1 MRSPVRGTHRTFPP
15 RFFVTVP
22 ITSLK
27 FWANIPTCFPNI
39 FSVLSPLWILRM
51 QRHAGKQGTCRC
63 IPRSC
68 IFRMLVIVNY
78 ELHHT
83 KNRSKLD
90 IARWWSRPIQ
100 ISKPIWTGILPY
112 KHQSS
117 TKLVLT
123 NSALCWFKQV
133 QKMWVLFCSSCC
145 TFYVHISDSC
155 PPTFTEFC
163 SVMEDSSAKQLPVVP
178 TKNGLFK
185 GKCPRPKFTRNIK
198 TLAQMKTSAHPFGP
212 FLTQPTPVLHYGL
225 ECPGWSGSLSKMKSS
240 ASLFVLSL
248 CQVWFLPLCSH
259 HVFLQEH
266 SIAHKHNK
274 Q

>member
-1 MRSPVRGTHRTFPP
+1 
-15 RFFVTVP
+15 
-22 ITSLK
+22 
-27 FWANIPTCFPNI
+27 
-39 FSVLSPLWILRM
+39 M

-90 IARWWSRPIQ
+90 IARWWSCPIQ
-100 ISKPIWTGILPY
+100 ISNPIWTGILPY

-133 QKMWVLFCSSCC
+133 QKMWVLFCSFCG

-178 TKNGLFK
+178 TKNGVFK
-185 GKCPRPKFTRNIK
+185 GKCSRPKFTRNIK
-198 TLAQMKTSAHPFGP
+198 TLAQMKTSAHPAGP
-212 FLTQPTPVLHYGL
+212 FLTQLTLVLH
-225 ECPGWSGSLSKMKSS
+225 SLQFHWRWEAGGMFWEQKRWVDRIFHFLSQNTHHFLWHLSQCSSKHATINQKRGGVKTIGGEQ
-240 ASLFVLSL
+240 LFSCVSTINRKNWLAEE
-248 CQVWFLPLCSH
+248 VG
-259 HVFLQEH
+259 E
-266 SIAHKHNK
+266 
-274 Q
+274 